1 MRGEALRSYEGSM
14 SQCGGMPGQE
24 SGSGWVGDQGEG
36 KWDRRGYL
44 SVDINYK
51 VMGNNATTH
60 RSREDK

>member
-1 MRGEALRSYEGSM
+1 
-14 SQCGGMPGQE
+14 MPGQE